1 MAQVVRA
8 EVVQAG
14 RGRGRSEDPLA
25 PIRPVFFVP
34 GASIGPRKDKRS
46 IIGPTALP
54 TGPSIEARVSRWE
67 LRFRLGRTAVAIVWS
82 SDRRPARGSSSSRP
96 HRAVGRIHERRHA
109 LARIGLPGVASRTV
123 VG

>member
-1 MAQVVRA
+1 MAQVVKA

-25 PIRPVFFVP
+25 PITPVFFVP

-46 IIGPTALP
+46 IIGPAALP

-67 LRFRLGRTAVAIVWS
+67 LRFRLGRTAVAICG
-82 SDRRPARGSSSSRP
+82 RAIGAPRGGRPRP
-96 HRAVGRIHERRHA
+96 GRIVRGA
-109 LARIGLPGVASRTV
+109 NS
-123 VG
+123 